1 MRRTSCVYTRQSW
14 FPCVDGQASG
24 GWDWVSPD
32 NPSYLWSLTNT
43 GPAST
48 LQSTDHPSLSL
59 SYNYYGNILALMLL
73 RSLTL
78 RDTAWHCVTLL
89 PRPGPDSNWVE
100 SRPAPDWLT
109 DWSRAESWVL
119 AHRPGPSLP
128 TTGWNTQQ
136 HFLPAGCSAQH
147 LGENR
152 RKVVGIFSTNWH
164 RKWSSFTS
172 TYPFRQISIL
182 NMLDY

>member
-59 SYNYYGNILALMLL
+59 SYNCYENILALMLL

-78 RDTAWHCVTLL
+78 CDTAWHCVTLL

-109 DWSRAESWVL
+109 DWSRRRAECWHTDPALLSPPL
-119 AHRPGPSLP
+119 AGTLNNIFYQQAALLNISGKIGGKSLEYFPP
-128 TTGWNTQQ
+128 TDTENGAALPQLTPFVR
-136 HFLPAGCSAQH
+136 FLS
-147 LGENR
+147 
-152 RKVVGIFSTNWH
+152 
-164 RKWSSFTS
+164 
-172 TYPFRQISIL
+172 
-182 NMLDY
+182 

>member
-59 SYNYYGNILALMLL
+59 SLSYNYYGNILALMLL

-78 RDTAWHCVTLL
+78 CDTAWHSSPGRVQTATELSPGLL
-89 PRPGPDSNWVE
+89 QT
-100 SRPAPDWLT
+100 DWLT
-109 DWSRAESWVL
+109 GAGRRAECWHTDPALLSPPL
-119 AHRPGPSLP
+119 AGTLNNIFYQQAALLNISGKIGGKSLEYFPP
-128 TTGWNTQQ
+128 TDTENGAALPQLTPFVR
-136 HFLPAGCSAQH
+136 FLS
-147 LGENR
+147 
-152 RKVVGIFSTNWH
+152 
-164 RKWSSFTS
+164 
-172 TYPFRQISIL
+172 
-182 NMLDY
+182 